1 MLNILNIVLPTF
13 IVILVGF
20 LLGKVKQLD
29 MSVVVEV
36 LYWIGIPALAFTAM
50 ISKRIVLLEASKVW
64 ASALLIMAGTGAVA
78 WVVFKL
84 ARMKHSGLYVPI
96 IILNAVNIPFP
107 VMQMAYGQEG
117 LMNAT
122 LFYIPVTILSFSA
135 GIMILSRSNWK
146 DGIKDTAKVP
156 ALYGAVLG
164 LAVNL
169 LQVKIP
175 DLVMQPLN
183 IIGAMV
189 IPLTLLVLG
198 HRLSSVRITDMPA
211 TMLASIIR
219 VGVGLGMGLV
229 AVTAF
234 GLSGVSRS
242 TVILDSAMPSAANT
256 SIMAMKYH
264 NEAELVASVVF
275 VTTVASLLIIPLLLY
290 MLGWR

>member
-20 LLGKVKQLD
+20 LLGRVKQLD

-50 ISKRIVLLEASKVW
+50 ISKQIVLLEASKVW

-78 WVVFKL
+78 WTVFKL

-117 LMNAT
+117 LLNAT

-146 DGIKDTAKVP
+146 DGVKETVKVP

-169 LQVKIP
+169 LHIKIP
-175 DLVMQPLN
+175 ELVLQPLN
-183 IIGAMV
+183 TIGAMV

-198 HRLSSVRITDMPA
+198 HRLSSVRITDVPA
-211 TMLASIIR
+211 TMLASVMR
-219 VGVGLGMGLV
+219 VGVGLGMGLI
-229 AVTAF
+229 AVTVL

-242 TVILDSAMPSAANT
+242 AVILDSAMPSAANT
-256 SIMAMKYH
+256 SILAMKYH

-290 MLGWR
+290 VLG